1 MLKRM
6 KHKSYFAEGS
16 LEMDGMGRVGEG
28 WVGDKMQN
36 KFLIFYYF
44 MNSAIFTLS
53 KPLKLG

>member
-1 MLKRM
+1 MLKSM

-44 MNSAIFTLS
+44 MNSAIFLCQNR
-53 KPLKLG
+53 